1 MALPEKEHKD
11 SWKWW
16 NREKKFWT
24 SFLWKERKE
33 IFSRVNY
40 ISIIC
45 INLFDSMDFK
55 LSKER
60 EEHRWFFFLLK
71 FENSSP
77 RYTVRVFETSRFLKS
92 CIKLIQLSKFICF
105 NPKILS
111 NLKFNPQVFKLRK
124 PLYNSAFKELNLEAS
139 KAWFDVKNFK
149 KKKNKNRAFFI

>member
-1 MALPEKEHKD
+1 MEFSVKRKKRNFLA
-11 SWKWW
+11 
-16 NREKKFWT
+16 RELYFYNLYKFIR
-24 SFLWKERKE
+24 LDGLQ
-33 IFSRVNY
+33 
-40 ISIIC
+40 II
-45 INLFDSMDFK
+45 
-55 LSKER
+55 ER
-60 EEHRWFFFLLK
+60 ERRASMIFFLLK